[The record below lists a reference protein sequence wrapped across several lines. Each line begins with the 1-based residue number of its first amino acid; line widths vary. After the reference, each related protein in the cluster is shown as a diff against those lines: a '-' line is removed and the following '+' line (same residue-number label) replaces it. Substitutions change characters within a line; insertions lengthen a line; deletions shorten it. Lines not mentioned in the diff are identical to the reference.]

1 MMADKVTYYAI
12 VDDYTSRD
20 EPAGVLRR
28 FVDGDRR
35 DESFGRDLQ
44 WQFSSLL
51 HSAERGD
58 TQYEFVPIDEDEAD
72 RIVARIREADGP
84 AESPPAQLLSPATP
98 RARVPRPEDLS
109 RSATRRSGI
118 RTWRQ

>member
-1 MMADKVTYYAI
+1 MAEKVTYYAI

-28 FVDGDRR
+28 FDDGDRR

-51 HSAERGD
+51 HAAERGD
-58 TQYEFVPIDEDEAD
+58 TQYELIPITEDEAD
-72 RIVARIREADGP
+72 QIIAGMRKT
-84 AESPPAQLLSPATP
+84 AESK
-98 RARVPRPEDLS
+98 E
-109 RSATRRSGI
+109 
-118 RTWRQ
+118 

>member
-1 MMADKVTYYAI
+1 MAEKVTYYAI

-28 FVDGDRR
+28 FDQVDRR

-58 TQYEFVPIDEDEAD
+58 TQYELIPISEGEAD
-72 RIVARIREADGP
+72 RIVAWIRKAIGP
-84 AESPPAQLLSPATP
+84 E
-98 RARVPRPEDLS
+98 E
-109 RSATRRSGI
+109 
-118 RTWRQ
+118 

>member
-1 MMADKVTYYAI
+1 MAEVTYYAI

-28 FVDGDRR
+28 FGDGDGR

-58 TQYEFVPIDEDEAD
+58 TQYELISISEGEAD
-72 RIVARIREADGP
+72 RIVAWIRKAVGP
-84 AESPPAQLLSPATP
+84 TK
-98 RARVPRPEDLS
+98 
-109 RSATRRSGI
+109 
-118 RTWRQ
+118 

>member
-1 MMADKVTYYAI
+1 MAEVTYYAI
-12 VDDYTSRD
+12 VDDYTSID

-28 FVDGDRR
+28 FNDGDHR

-58 TQYEFVPIDEDEAD
+58 TQYELIPISEGEAD
-72 RIVARIREADGP
+72 RIVAWIRKAVGP
-84 AESPPAQLLSPATP
+84 TK
-98 RARVPRPEDLS
+98 
-109 RSATRRSGI
+109 
-118 RTWRQ
+118 

>member
-1 MMADKVTYYAI
+1 MAEVTYYAI

-28 FVDGDRR
+28 FNDGDGR

-58 TQYEFVPIDEDEAD
+58 TQYELIPISESEAD
-72 RIVARIREADGP
+72 QIVARFRQAARP
-84 AESPPAQLLSPATP
+84 AE
-98 RARVPRPEDLS
+98 
-109 RSATRRSGI
+109 
-118 RTWRQ
+118 

>member
-1 MMADKVTYYAI
+1 MAEVTYYAI

-28 FVDGDRR
+28 FGDGDGR

-58 TQYEFVPIDEDEAD
+58 TQYDLIPISENEAD
-72 RIVARIREADGP
+72 QIVARIRQAARP
-84 AESPPAQLLSPATP
+84 AE
-98 RARVPRPEDLS
+98 
-109 RSATRRSGI
+109 
-118 RTWRQ
+118 

>member
-1 MMADKVTYYAI
+1 MAEVMYYAI

-28 FVDGDRR
+28 FNDGDHR

-58 TQYEFVPIDEDEAD
+58 TQYELIPISEGEAD
-72 RIVARIREADGP
+72 RIVAWIRKAVGP
-84 AESPPAQLLSPATP
+84 TK
-98 RARVPRPEDLS
+98 
-109 RSATRRSGI
+109 
-118 RTWRQ
+118 

>member
-1 MMADKVTYYAI
+1 MAEKVTYYAI

-28 FVDGDRR
+28 FDEGSRR

-51 HSAERGD
+51 HSAQRGD
-58 TQYEFVPIDEDEAD
+58 TQYELIPITEDEAD
-72 RIVARIREADGP
+72 RIVAWIRNEAG
-84 AESPPAQLLSPATP
+84 ST
-98 RARVPRPEDLS
+98 
-109 RSATRRSGI
+109 G
-118 RTWRQ
+118 